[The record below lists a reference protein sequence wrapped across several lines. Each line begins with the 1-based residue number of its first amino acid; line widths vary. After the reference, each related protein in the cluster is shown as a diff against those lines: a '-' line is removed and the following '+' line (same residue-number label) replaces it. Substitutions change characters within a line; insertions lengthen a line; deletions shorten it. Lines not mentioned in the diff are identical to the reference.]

1 MKLNYFNIFAKGK
14 KSGKENPIL
23 FYGFSLKEIINYIFP
38 IHTFLNT
45 TDLLFTEREL
55 Y

>member
-1 MKLNYFNIFAKGK
+1 MKLSYFNIFEKGK
-14 KSGKENPIL
+14 KSGKENLIL

-45 TDLLFTEREL
+45 TRK
-55 Y
+55 